1 MAIEPPVEPSIDPLT
16 EPIAPA
22 VRVQMLATEHWSL
35 LATRSTAQSEVLSR
49 ITILLT
55 FVSATAVSLAL
66 VGQATDFDER
76 FSVFAIVLL
85 CLVLL
90 VGTMTLM
97 RVHNASEEDYAL
109 VIGMNRLR
117 AAYTRLDP
125 ALEPYFIASTRDDD
139 AGVMRTYNLFLAN
152 PVTHLLGS
160 TGLLVMV
167 VNSSVAGVLAAVIG
181 NAAGAGTALTVTIG
195 ITVALTYL
203 LAVGVPPARRFLRL
217 QRTYRPMFP
226 SSEPLRWP
234 APRAG
239 SESPGADPAT

>member
-1 MAIEPPVEPSIDPLT
+1 MAIEPPAEPPVEPLA
-16 EPIAPA
+16 EPIAPG
-22 VRVQMLATEHWSL
+22 VRAQILATEHWSL
-35 LATRSTAQSEVLSR
+35 LATRSTAQAEVLSR
-49 ITILLT
+49 IAILLT

-76 FSVFAIVLL
+76 FSAFAVVLL

-117 AAYTRLDP
+117 AAYTRMDP
-125 ALEPYFIASTRDDD
+125 ELETYFVASTHDDD

-160 TGLLVMV
+160 TGMLVLV
-167 VNSSVAGVLAAVIG
+167 VNGSVAGVLAAVVTA
-181 NAAGAGTALTVTIG
+181 AAGAGTGT
-195 ITVALTYL
+195 TVAVGASVAVGYFLL
-203 LAVGVPPARRFLRL
+203 LAIFPVRRFRSN
-217 QRTYRPMFP
+217 QRAYQPLFP
-226 SSEPLRWP
+226 SAEPARWP
-234 APRAG
+234 AARRRGTGGEG
-239 SESPGADPAT
+239 SS